1 MINVTDLQELVK
13 NREKLYIFAEYEYI
27 TKGLSTLFL
36 SEAREGRLLRTIQNF
51 IKKDFIQINL
61 VINKKHSKSELE
73 KIKKRFENANI
84 IILDDAI
91 NLKDI
96 VNNSE
101 KLVIYIGKDKNIA
114 ELNNGYKININ
125 TLKSKQ
131 KNVDLIFTPQEFAD
145 FLIETNNLYL

>member
-84 IILDDAI
+84 IILDDEI